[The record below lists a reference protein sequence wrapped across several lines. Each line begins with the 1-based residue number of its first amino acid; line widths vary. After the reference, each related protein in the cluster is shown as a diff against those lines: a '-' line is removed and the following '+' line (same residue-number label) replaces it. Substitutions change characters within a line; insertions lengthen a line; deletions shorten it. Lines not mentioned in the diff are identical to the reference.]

1 MTSMRATSLSIRTN
15 IDHLLSSLCFCSR
28 SSGVTS
34 RLFEARWSEAPEGP
48 KIFAYEKKIPEWQ
61 WVRSAGERTLRIY
74 PPPGVSSQI
83 KVGFLYLIPTF
94 CV

>member
-15 IDHLLSSLCFCSR
+15 IDNLLSSLCFCSR

-34 RLFEARWSEAPEGP
+34 KLFEARWSEMPEGP

-61 WVRSAGERTLRIY
+61 WVRSPGRAVVGDS
-74 PPPGVSSQI
+74 PAPGVRCGVSQAI
-83 KVGFLYLIPTF
+83 KTYSAG
-94 CV
+94 